1 MSEQNVQHT
10 GHVCR
15 FDCSRQEFAPYGL
28 TCEVWTPDV
37 MRRPDRHNEIELNYL
52 PAGSIAYLFQDRK
65 VVVPCGQ
72 LAVFWGLIP
81 HQIVHYEA
89 NTPYYVCTVPFSMFL
104 EWRLP
109 SAFTDAVLRG
119 GVLLDVVRTRD
130 VADYDEYLLKRMA
143 SESGKTYFQEIAML
157 ELHARLLR
165 MAVGL
170 TKGKQL
176 EMQSVYSGEISLV
189 EQMAIYIARNYRE
202 AIKVTDVGAAVGL
215 HPDYANALFKK
226 TFGITLGE
234 HIIEERIAHAQR
246 MLVTGNLP
254 VMDIAFECGFNSVSS
269 FNAAFQKLNGCT
281 PREFRKQC
289 SGKMGEERRM
299 DR

>member
-1 MSEQNVQHT
+1 MPEENVQHT
-10 GHVCR
+10 GPMYR
-15 FDCSRQEFAPYGL
+15 FDCRRQEFAPYGL
-28 TCEVWTPDV
+28 TCEVWTPDL
-37 MRRPDRHNEIELNYL
+37 MRRPDRHNEIELNYV
-52 PAGSIAYLFQDRK
+52 PAGSIAYLFQDRR
-65 VVVPCGQ
+65 VVVPCGR
-72 LAVFWGLIP
+72 LAVFWGLVP
-81 HQIVHYEA
+81 HQIVHYESD
-89 NTPYYVCTVPFSMFL
+89 TPYYVCTIPFSLFL

-119 GVLLDVVRTRD
+119 GVLLDDERRQGKV
-130 VADYDEYLLKRMA
+130 DYDEYLLRRMA
-143 SESGKTYFQEIAML
+143 SESDKPYFQEVATL

-176 EMQSVYSGEISLV
+176 ETQSVYSGEISLV

-202 AIKVTDVGAAVGL
+202 PIKVTDVGAAVGL

-226 TFGITLGE
+226 AFGLTLGE
-234 HIIEERIAHAQR
+234 HIIEERVAHAQR
-246 MLVTGNLP
+246 MLVTGNQA
-254 VMDIAFECGFNSVSS
+254 VMNIAFECGFNSVSS

-289 SGKMGEERRM
+289 RGKVGE
-299 DR
+299 